1 MLTKHSCN
9 IAGSNKTALH
19 TFLTLTTKNSSI
31 SININISNNYN
42 RRNTKNNKNIQ
53 QNQREL
59 KAFTL
64 DEDVAA
70 TITNNYNKSNNISTA
85 RSNSNNNN
93 KNNSSNSNNKKKRNR
108 WIFSTTSFKS
118 IKKEK
123 KEITTIYTRWQRNFL
138 CKRKFSENFY
148 MKGNLV
154 KIFKKRK
161 FCKIFFKKRK

>member
-31 SININISNNYN
+31 SSNINISNNIYN

-118 IKKEK
+118 IKREK
-123 KEITTIYTRWQRNFL
+123 KEITKIYTRWQRNSL
-138 CKRKFSENFY
+138 YKRKFSANFP
-148 MKGNLV
+148 
-154 KIFKKRK
+154 KKE
-161 FCKIFFKKRK
+161 I